1 MPLLTLPGP
10 ARAVVESPHYKWWV
24 YAAVALGTY
33 FTVVDQTG
41 INIALPFISDQFG
54 LDIPTVQWT
63 LLAYVLTTAIMFMP
77 IGRLA
82 DIIGRKNVF
91 LVGLSINIIGAAIA
105 GTATIFPII
114 VLGKVIQGIGV
125 AGIQGNGMAIIAS
138 NFPDSERGKSIGLYT
153 AIIGSGLTS
162 GPIIGGF
169 LVHWLSWR
177 AVFLA
182 NVPVGVLAISLALL
196 TFKPMV
202 SGAGGASGLRTFD
215 WRGAALSA
223 GAFVGFLMAMSN
235 GHRFGW
241 SSTPI
246 LVSFA
251 AAGVL
256 FAAFIWWQLKAT
268 YPMLDL
274 SLFRSKVMAMAVSAR
289 TLNFLA
295 TSSVAF
301 LMPFYIIN
309 VMGYS
314 PDRVGLLLAPGALC
328 MGVIGPF
335 SGYLSDRFG
344 SRITATI
351 GQSFEASAL
360 FSLSQLSPDS
370 SPGYVL
376 MCLVLAGIG
385 AGFFNASNGTA
396 IMSYQDPSKF
406 GIVAALLNVIR
417 TSANITGIAVGTT
430 IVTIIMASHGHEPKL
445 PLTTGDASPAINS
458 AFVSGLN
465 LTYLI
470 AGSLLLVSIVL
481 SALHGSARRGVG
493 VREKSLAR
501 TRR

>member
-1 MPLLTLPGP
+1 M
-10 ARAVVESPHYKWWV
+10 
-24 YAAVALGTY
+24 
-33 FTVVDQTG
+33 
-41 INIALPFISDQFG
+41 
-54 LDIPTVQWT
+54 
-63 LLAYVLTTAIMFMP
+63 
-77 IGRLA
+77 
-82 DIIGRKNVF
+82 
-91 LVGLSINIIGAAIA
+91 LS
-105 GTATIFPII
+105 
-114 VLGKVIQGIGV
+114 
-125 AGIQGNGMAIIAS
+125 S
-138 NFPDSERGKSIGLYT
+138 
-153 AIIGSGLTS
+153 
-162 GPIIGGF
+162 
-169 LVHWLSWR
+169 
-177 AVFLA
+177 
-182 NVPVGVLAISLALL
+182 
-196 TFKPMV
+196 
-202 SGAGGASGLRTFD
+202 
-215 WRGAALSA
+215 
-223 GAFVGFLMAMSN
+223 
-235 GHRFGW
+235 
-241 SSTPI
+241 
-246 LVSFA
+246 
-251 AAGVL
+251 
-256 FAAFIWWQLKAT
+256 AFIWWQLKAT

-274 SLFRSKVMAMAVSAR
+274 SLFKSKVMAMAVSAR

-328 MGVIGPF
+328 MGVIGPV

-344 SRITATI
+344 SRVTATI

-360 FSLSQLSPDS
+360 FSLSQLSPHS

-376 MCLVLAGIG
+376 MCLMLAGIG

-430 IVTIIMASHGHEPKL
+430 IVTIIMASYGHEPKL
-445 PLTTGDASPAINS
+445 PLTTGEASPAINS

-481 SALHGSARRGVG
+481 SALHGSARREVAIGG
-493 VREKSLAR
+493 KSPAR